1 MLFLELLEAKWGV
14 FGLSLLIVGYFHT
27 DSMWIAWTDPI
38 NQQTTIRDY
47 LKPGSYETLPTKT
60 NFSRLGI

>member
-1 MLFLELLEAKWGV
+1 MRVSLFLGLLEAKWGV
-14 FGLSLLIVGYFHT
+14 FGLSLLIVGCF
-27 DSMWIAWTDPI
+27 MWIAWIDPI
-38 NQQTTIRDY
+38 NQQTIIRDY

>member
-1 MLFLELLEAKWGV
+1 MFLELLEAKWGV
-14 FGLSLLIVGYFHT
+14 FGLSLLIAGCL
-27 DSMWIAWTDPI
+27 WIAWIDPI

>member
-1 MLFLELLEAKWGV
+1 MFLELRETEWGI
-14 FGLSLLIVGYFHT
+14 FGLSLLVVGCFHT
-27 DSMWIAWTDPI
+27 DCMWIAWIDLI

-47 LKPGSYETLPTKT
+47 LKPRSYETLPTKT

>member
-1 MLFLELLEAKWGV
+1 MGCFWIVFIGCRLFHV
-14 FGLSLLIVGYFHT
+14 
-27 DSMWIAWTDPI
+27 DSMWIAWIDPI

-47 LKPGSYETLPTKT
+47 LKPGFYETLPTKT

>member
-1 MLFLELLEAKWGV
+1 
-14 FGLSLLIVGYFHT
+14 
-27 DSMWIAWTDPI
+27 MWIAWIDPI

-60 NFSRLGI
+60 NFSRLGIWFLKPFYQKYRCFYGHFKGGFNTS